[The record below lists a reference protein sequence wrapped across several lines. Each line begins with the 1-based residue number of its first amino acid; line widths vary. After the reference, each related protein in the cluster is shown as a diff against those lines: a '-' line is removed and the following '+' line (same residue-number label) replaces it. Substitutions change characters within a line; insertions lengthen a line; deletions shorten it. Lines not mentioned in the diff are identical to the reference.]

1 MSLGPPRVSSPIAAG
16 STSRSVRLVVVV
28 LLALGLG
35 AGLAER
41 GWTLARAEP
50 TDFDDAYMYL
60 RYAEHALHGHWLAWN
75 TGEAPVYGV
84 TSLLHL
90 AIVTAIR
97 AALPRADGAS
107 VLELASG
114 LAALGWLASL
124 TATWA
129 RFTMGGLEVAGA
141 PRALVAAILLGAG
154 LAFGEAFAF
163 HAHSGMDTMLGALGA
178 TLCVFTAL
186 GLGEAPSPARALGA
200 ALIGVLAIEA
210 RPDNAIIAA
219 FCPALALGLGPGFV
233 VGRNQEGGAGV
244 AMRGERA
251 RAGARGA
258 RLRCGLLWATI
269 FVVLVAIDVALKW
282 RLLGTPLPLAF
293 HAKRPGFY
301 RGFAGEHAW
310 NPFWFLEVAAGAVTP
325 FVLALLLLA
334 RRRDLPLLSA
344 LLGPATVTVA
354 ALFGVTQIMGHLGR
368 FFFPALAPV
377 IVAGAL
383 VTDRWVH
390 EWRGGEVPAPG
401 ARPAGEPV
409 ALDAR
414 AARTACTALVR
425 VAGAVLVLLGGARAL
440 DEAGRRFAR
449 KAAARP
455 LPALSL
461 PALAAVE
468 EAHGVAAPTPLPE
481 IDSWLAAHEVAR
493 LAAAAPPGTTLALSE
508 HGLVGAE
515 APDVVL
521 IDLLGLHDRAFSGAG
536 FSPAELWRRQ
546 PDLIW
551 MPHPDHTRML
561 QDILDSDELWR
572 HYDVY
577 PDAFTYGFAL
587 RHDGPRFAALRAL
600 FSARWEATYPGLEP
614 ADHAA
619 RR

>member
-1 MSLGPPRVSSPIAAG
+1 
-16 STSRSVRLVVVV
+16 LVAVI

-60 RYAEHALHGHWLAWN
+60 RYAAHALHGQWLVWN
-75 TGEAPVYGV
+75 PGEGPVYGV

-90 AIVTAIR
+90 VIVTAIR
-97 AALPRADGAS
+97 GVLPRADGAS

-129 RFTMGGLEVAGA
+129 RFSTGGLEVAGA
-141 PRALVAAILLGAG
+141 PRALVAAILLVAG

-186 GLGEAPSPARALGA
+186 GLAEAPSPGRALGA

-219 FCPALALGLGPGFV
+219 LCPALALGLGPGFV
-233 VGRNQEGGAGV
+233 VGGN
-244 AMRGERA
+244 
-251 RAGARGA
+251 RGA
-258 RLRCGLLWATI
+258 RLRCGLLWAAT
-269 FVVLVAIDVALKW
+269 FVVLVTIDVALKW
-282 RLLGTPLPLAF
+282 RWLGTPLPLAF

-301 RGFAGEHAW
+301 RGFAGEHSW

-334 RRRDLPLLSA
+334 RRRDLRLLGA
-344 LLGPATVTVA
+344 LLGPAMVTVA
-354 ALFGVTQIMGHLGR
+354 ALFGVNQIMGHLGR

-377 IVAGAL
+377 VVAGAL

-390 EWRGGEVPAPG
+390 ELRGGDVPAPW
-401 ARPAGEPV
+401 ARPAGDQRV
-409 ALDAR
+409 TLDAR
-414 AARTACTALVR
+414 AAGTARAVLVR
-425 VAGAVLVLLGGARAL
+425 IGCAALVLLGGARAL
-440 DEAGRRFAR
+440 DEAGRHFAR
-449 KAAARP
+449 RATG
-455 LPALSL
+455 LSL
-461 PALAAVE
+461 PSTALLSPTLPSPE
-468 EAHGVAAPTPLPE
+468 DTHRVAAPTPLPE
-481 IDSWLAAHEVAR
+481 VDSWLAAHQVAR

-536 FSPAELWRRQ
+536 FSTAELWRRH

-561 QDILDSDELWR
+561 HDILDSDEFGR
-572 HYDVY
+572 HYDFY

-587 RHDGPRFAALRAL
+587 RHDGPRFPALLTL
-600 FSARWEATYPGLEP
+600 FAARWKATYPGLDP
-614 ADHAA
+614 ADYA